1 MRFCSFAS
9 GSSGNCEYIG
19 NGQTNIILDA
29 GISTKRIVK
38 GLEEVDAE
46 PEKLDGIIITH
57 EHSDHIKGLVIY
69 ESKYNVPVYA
79 TEETLKAIERYDK
92 DNRIDTSLFRPVKPD
107 REFFIGNLSIKPFA
121 TSHDALNSVCYT
133 ISDGNTKIG
142 MATDLG
148 MYDNYVISNL
158 IESDLLFIE
167 ANYDVAMLQAGKYPF
182 SLKKRILSEY
192 GHLSNDMSAKL
203 ILQLLNRKVKHVFL
217 AHLSKENNYPELA
230 YESVKYDLK
239 NEYGNISMFDIRTA
253 DRDNIS
259 CNVML

>member
-29 GISTKRIVK
+29 GISAKRIVN
-38 GLEEVDAE
+38 GLEEVNAE
-46 PEKLDGIIITH
+46 PEKLDGILITH

-69 ESKYNVPVYA
+69 ESKYNVPLYA

-92 DNRIDTSLFRPVKPD
+92 DKRIDTSLFRPVKPD
-107 REFFIGNLSIKPFA
+107 REFFIGNLSIKPFS
-121 TSHDALNSVCYT
+121 TSHDARDSVCYT
-133 ISDGNTKIG
+133 ISDGNVKIG

-148 MYDNYVISNL
+148 MYDNYVISHL

-253 DRDNIS
+253 DRDSIS